1 MEPPDMSKFLDIEEK
16 ERLKR
21 LSLWLDEQI
30 ENEKKK
36 MKEEIKH
43 V

>member
-1 MEPPDMSKFLDIEEK
+1 MEPPDMSKFLDTVEEK
-16 ERLKR
+16 ERMKR

-36 MKEEIKH
+36 MKEEIKK
-43 V
+43 